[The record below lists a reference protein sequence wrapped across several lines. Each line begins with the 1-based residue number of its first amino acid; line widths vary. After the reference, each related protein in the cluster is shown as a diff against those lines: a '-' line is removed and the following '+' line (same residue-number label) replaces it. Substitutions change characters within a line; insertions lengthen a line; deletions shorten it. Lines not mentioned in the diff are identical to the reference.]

1 MLCVNFEDEFLEA
14 FLDLTTASLC
24 SIWPRE
30 TKNSLI
36 LQTSGWCLIKH
47 VQCLNL
53 ERHYFHNGGRID
65 AIQQRHSKLIFTG
78 WELVSIEF
86 MWEIRMK
93 SVHSSRIKTFWRK
106 LVFFDFSTILVRKRK
121 TGKKNIEQIFTHLV
135 VKLNSIFF
143 RICSWLGLG
152 ISGLKIYSSLM
163 EIGRTN
169 K

>member
-1 MLCVNFEDEFLEA
+1 MNSWKHFWTWQQPACA
-14 FLDLTTASLC
+14 ASDQE
-24 SIWPRE
+24 R
-30 TKNSLI
+30 KNSLI
-36 LQTSGWCLIKH
+36 LQTPGWCLIKH

-53 ERHYFHNGGRID
+53 ERHHFHNWGRID

-78 WELVSIEF
+78 WELGSIEF
-86 MWEIRMK
+86 MWEIWKK

-121 TGKKNIEQIFTHLV
+121 REKNIEQIFTHLV